1 MVKSNN
7 IIYQYRY
14 SKVIKTGIWVSQ
26 LSHVTSVTFCHIY
39 ESNEPLDITDPLIR
53 VEISK
58 FIENLSDA
66 DRKVFVLKASGYS
79 IEEMANHMGISKT
92 RVRQRL
98 SRIKRKMEEY
108 IDEI

>member
-14 SKVIKTGIWVSQ
+14 SKVIKTGIWVSR

-66 DRKVFVLKASGYS
+66 DRKVFIL
-79 IEEMANHMGISKT
+79 
-92 RVRQRL
+92 
-98 SRIKRKMEEY
+98 
-108 IDEI
+108 

>member
-66 DRKVFVLKASGYS
+66 DRKVFIL
-79 IEEMANHMGISKT
+79 
-92 RVRQRL
+92 
-98 SRIKRKMEEY
+98 
-108 IDEI
+108 

>member
-1 MVKSNN
+1 MS
-7 IIYQYRY
+7 R
-14 SKVIKTGIWVSQ
+14 

-79 IEEMANHMGISKT
+79 IEEMANH
-92 RVRQRL
+92 RL
-98 SRIKRKMEEY
+98 VRIKRKIDEY